1 MNILKIAFKNLN
13 RQKRRSMLLL
23 LAVAFA
29 FLVVVFMDGMTAGAL
44 KSMNAEIAKV
54 VGGHVYIIG
63 AQKEADKDEDDEAQ
77 TYLDGQA
84 VQTVERIVKESG
96 IEAEYIIKRM
106 RNEGKLIFEGKEAS
120 SQIDGCDFENE
131 KLLHDSIL
139 FKEGSWEGM
148 KKENALLLSE
158 TTAKALN
165 AGLHDVVLYE
175 TETATG
181 QLTVAELQ
189 IEGIAVDRSVFG
201 SITNYINFEYAQNIS
216 QLPEDSLEVYALF
229 LKNPEMQETAANHIA
244 EKLAKSAEV
253 IDRSL
258 AKKTNPSNPGN
269 YMFSQL
275 SDGKWEG
282 TKYAVIS
289 FFDFAPQMV
298 TLMRTL
304 QFVSFGVL
312 AALLLIT
319 MIGISN
325 TFKIIVHER
334 KGEIGTMRSCGV
346 GRGSIRALFIAEASF
361 LSIIGAA
368 AGFVLAIII
377 MQVFALIPIAKDS
390 SFAVFTKNGHFTWIL
405 SFVPIAV
412 KFLTVWVLTLLTVL
426 GSASQAANMVPAE
439 ALRTGK

>member
-13 RQKRRSMLLL
+13 RQKRRSILLL
-23 LAVAFA
+23 IAVAFA

-44 KSMNAEIAKV
+44 KSMTGEIAKV

-63 AQKEADKDEDDEAQ
+63 AQKAADKDEDDESRK
-77 TYLDGQA
+77 TLTREETDMIDG
-84 VQTVERIVKESG
+84 IVKEMG
-96 IEAEYIIKRM
+96 IEAEYVIKRM
-106 RNEGKLIFEGKEAS
+106 RNDGKLIFEGKEAS

-131 KLLHDSIL
+131 KFLHDSIL

-148 KKENALLLSE
+148 KKENALLISE
-158 TTAKALN
+158 TTAKVLN

-175 TETATG
+175 TETASG

-189 IEGIAVDRSVFG
+189 IEGIAVDRSAFG
-201 SITNYINFEYAQNIS
+201 GITNYINFEYARTIS
-216 QLPEDSLEVYALF
+216 QLPEGVVEMYALF
-229 LKNPEMQETAANHIA
+229 LKNPDMQEALADKI
-244 EKLAKSAEV
+244 EKELAKNAEV
-253 IDRSL
+253 IDREL
-258 AKKTNPSNPGN
+258 AKKTRPTNPGN

-275 SDGKWEG
+275 DEGKWEG
-282 TKYAVIS
+282 TKYAVVTFS
-289 FFDFAPQMV
+289 DFAPQMA

-304 QFVSFGVL
+304 QFISFGVL

-346 GRGSIRALFIAEASF
+346 RRGSIRALFIAEASF

-368 AGFVLAIII
+368 AGFVLALIV
-377 MQVFALIPIAKDS
+377 MQIFALIPIAKDS

-405 SFVPIAV
+405 SFVPVVI
-412 KFLTVWVLTLLTVL
+412 KFLTVWILTLLTVA
-426 GSASQAANMVPAE
+426 GSASRAANMIPAE